1 MYLGARTCEPFSF
14 FRTFCFSW
22 FYCVDLCCLC
32 FTSERR
38 RRWRRHWRE
47 LFTDVWEEQVI
58 YLNAIANGVG
68 SPDADGSNIK
78 MFKTQVEPRAT
89 GEWFHCK
96 VLNILTSFLGTD
108 HRIILLSVCCL
119 TFPFFLSG
127 VSTVDLILLSTRP
140 ATLPPFSW
148 LLL

>member
-1 MYLGARTCEPFSF
+1 MYLGVRTCEPLFL
-14 FRTFCFSW
+14 FRTFCFSG
-22 FYCVDLCCLC
+22 FYCVDLCFPC

-58 YLNAIANGVG
+58 SLNAIANGVG
-68 SPDADGSNIK
+68 SPDTHGSDIK
-78 MFKTQVEPRAT
+78 MFKTQVEPRAS

-108 HRIILLSVCCL
+108 HRILLSVCWL
-119 TFPFFLSG
+119 TFHFSLSG

-140 ATLPPFSW
+140 ATLLLFSW

>member
-1 MYLGARTCEPFSF
+1 MYLGVRTCEPFSL
-14 FRTFCFSW
+14 FRTFCFSG
-22 FYCVDLCCLC
+22 FYCVDLCFLC

-38 RRWRRHWRE
+38 RRWRRQWGE

-58 YLNAIANGVG
+58 YLNAIANGVE
-68 SPDADGSNIK
+68 SPDADGSDIK

-108 HRIILLSVCCL
+108 HRILLSVCCL
-119 TFPFFLSG
+119 TFYLFLSG
-127 VSTVDLILLSTRP
+127 VSTVDRILLSTRP
-140 ATLPPFSW
+140 ATLLPFSW